1 MATLP
6 SANNT
11 LSNGLA
17 AVADS
22 SDLLIM
28 IAPVASSADAVP
40 RLFGSA
46 SALYAQHGFGGHI
59 EYAALHGGASGK
71 SILMVGVP
79 IATAGVVGRENT
91 SGNTGTSVSSVA
103 AGGSGVLMEHDGIVR
118 VATGGTV
125 GTSQIVLELSLDGGR
140 SYKRVR
146 LGTSTSYA
154 VPYFGITLS
163 FTVGT
168 LVAGDV
174 VHTWHGTGPRSD
186 ASGWADAFAALEDQS
201 KQARSILL
209 IGDLQTDTEAAAFLT
224 LLNAYDTSVDRPTL
238 ARCSVLE
245 RLPLASLSYTTHR
258 MSAASVTFAE
268 VGATGDTITRA
279 TGSFASDGFA
289 TGDILTISGSTSNNK
304 TCAAKATLTSA
315 TVFTL
320 DTDDLVDE
328 GPVAGVTIVGEPSLT
343 FSDAADTIVRS
354 GGSPGSWLSDG
365 FRVGDS
371 ITITGTVSNN
381 GTFTVTAATALT
393 LTLEAGD
400 LANEVIGATQV
411 TIDAGQTKAAW
422 LAAIDAEFAS
432 IDDEPLIDLS
442 AGRAAGF
449 VPFSQWSLRLPAAW
463 AASLREYQ
471 HDLHIPVWAKALGP
485 VGWSLYDA
493 DDQLVEWDDRVDG
506 GAACAARFTSFRSWA
521 NGPEGAFLAESLTRA
536 LDASLLVQTHNLV
549 VVNRARAV
557 CQAATEY
564 VIGRSLLLAS
574 DGTASADSRK
584 EIESFVNDLLAKD
597 LLSDKKG
604 EGPRCSNVTWVM
616 AADDELNVPEPI
628 VNGVLTVSLR
638 GAIHTINTVT
648 VVR

>member
-1 MATLP
+1 
-6 SANNT
+6 
-11 LSNGLA
+11 
-17 AVADS
+17 
-22 SDLLIM
+22 
-28 IAPVASSADAVP
+28 
-40 RLFGSA
+40 
-46 SALYAQHGFGGHI
+46 
-59 EYAALHGGASGK
+59 
-71 SILMVGVP
+71 
-79 IATAGVVGRENT
+79 
-91 SGNTGTSVSSVA
+91 
-103 AGGSGVLMEHDGIVR
+103 
-118 VATGGTV
+118 
-125 GTSQIVLELSLDGGR
+125 
-140 SYKRVR
+140 
-146 LGTSTSYA
+146 
-154 VPYFGITLS
+154 
-163 FTVGT
+163 
-168 LVAGDV
+168 
-174 VHTWHGTGPRSD
+174 
-186 ASGWADAFAALEDQS
+186 
-201 KQARSILL
+201 
-209 IGDLQTDTEAAAFLT
+209 
-224 LLNAYDTSVDRPTL
+224 
-238 ARCSVLE
+238 
-245 RLPLASLSYTTHR
+245 
-258 MSAASVTFAE
+258 
-268 VGATGDTITRA
+268 
-279 TGSFASDGFA
+279 
-289 TGDILTISGSTSNNK
+289 
-304 TCAAKATLTSA
+304 
-315 TVFTL
+315 
-320 DTDDLVDE
+320 
-328 GPVAGVTIVGEPSLT
+328 
-343 FSDAADTIVRS
+343 
-354 GGSPGSWLSDG
+354 
-365 FRVGDS
+365 VGDP

-381 GTFTVTAATALT
+381 GTFVVTAATALT